1 MLSML
6 LGLSPQS
13 LHQPHHP
20 LASTT
25 HPASLQGRVNT
36 WTPINLAILQENR
49 LDFGRKPGIFSLVSA
64 NGPFAPGRIATH
76 RYRHRPCPITPMGNS
91 SSSSP
96 TTCYSIPAPPQTS

>member
-36 WTPINLAILQENR
+36 WTPINLAIVQENR
-49 LDFGRKPGIFSLVSA
+49 LDFGRKPSIFSLVSA
-64 NGPFAPGRIATH
+64 DGPFAPGIIATH
-76 RYRHRPCPITPMGNS
+76 RNLKNLAHQRDRIFVLMFGHKLVLHPWP
-91 SSSSP
+91 
-96 TTCYSIPAPPQTS
+96 